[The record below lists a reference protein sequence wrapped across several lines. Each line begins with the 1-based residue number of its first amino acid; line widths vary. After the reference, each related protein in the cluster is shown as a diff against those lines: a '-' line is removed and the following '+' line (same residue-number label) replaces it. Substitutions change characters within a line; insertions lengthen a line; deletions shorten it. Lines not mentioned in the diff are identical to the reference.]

1 MVAGKSLYTKSTN
14 EPLFKQV
21 SEGDESAFRLV
32 FDRYKA
38 PFYSAAFKMTR
49 SAELAEDIVQEVFIT
64 LWKKRE
70 MVGLAD
76 NPEAYLFK
84 ILHNAIYT
92 QFRKLALERQLKQ
105 TLADGNKEPEGSP
118 VEALL
123 LEKENRAIL
132 ETAIGQL
139 PAQQQMVYRLAKQE
153 GLSREEIA
161 ERLNISPN
169 TVRNHLA
176 AAVEY
181 IRSYFNKE
189 ASALVWIAI
198 WNSL

>member
-1 MVAGKSLYTKSTN
+1 MAHTSSYKNNVSESL
-14 EPLFKQV
+14 FRQV

-32 FDRYKA
+32 FDQYKA
-38 PFYSAAFKMTR
+38 PFYTAAFKMIR

-64 LWKKRE
+64 FWKKRE
-70 MVGLAD
+70 LVALAD

-84 ILHNAIYT
+84 ILHNVIYT
-92 QFRKLALERQLKQ
+92 QFRKLAQERELKQ
-105 TLADGNKEPEGSP
+105 ALADGDKESEEGS

-123 LEKENRAIL
+123 LEKENRNL
-132 ETAIGQL
+132 FETVIGQL

-161 ERLNISPN
+161 EKLQISPH

-176 AAVEY
+176 SAVEF
-181 IRSYFNKE
+181 IRDYFNKE
-189 ASALVWIAI
+189 ASALIWMAI
-198 WNSL
+198 WSSL